1 MIDDIEN
8 KIEFLNSGKLLKKY
22 VLLEVSYLARNIYEM
37 ETVTSE
43 LRYIEDLIF
52 LETNIVWMC
61 SQLIVQWNYVKYFH
75 IRSLTAFFN
84 SFLHQFLENSA

>member
-43 LRYIEDLIF
+43 LCYIEDLIF
-52 LETNIVWMC
+52 LETNIV
-61 SQLIVQWNYVKYFH
+61 
-75 IRSLTAFFN
+75 
-84 SFLHQFLENSA
+84 

>member
-8 KIEFLNSGKLLKKY
+8 KIEFLTSGKLLKKY

-37 ETVTSE
+37 EIVTSE

-52 LETNIVWMC
+52 LETNIV
-61 SQLIVQWNYVKYFH
+61 
-75 IRSLTAFFN
+75 
-84 SFLHQFLENSA
+84 

>member
-52 LETNIVWMC
+52 LETNIV
-61 SQLIVQWNYVKYFH
+61 
-75 IRSLTAFFN
+75 
-84 SFLHQFLENSA
+84 

>member
-52 LETNIVWMC
+52 LETNI
-61 SQLIVQWNYVKYFH
+61 
-75 IRSLTAFFN
+75 A
-84 SFLHQFLENSA
+84 

>member
-22 VLLEVSYLARNIYEM
+22 VLLEVSYLARNIFEM

-43 LRYIEDLIF
+43 LHYIEDLIF
-52 LETNIVWMC
+52 LETNIV
-61 SQLIVQWNYVKYFH
+61 
-75 IRSLTAFFN
+75 
-84 SFLHQFLENSA
+84 

>member
-8 KIEFLNSGKLLKKY
+8 KMEFLTSGKLLKKY

-37 ETVTSE
+37 EIVTSE

-52 LETNIVWMC
+52 LETNIV
-61 SQLIVQWNYVKYFH
+61 
-75 IRSLTAFFN
+75 
-84 SFLHQFLENSA
+84 

>member
-22 VLLEVSYLARNIYEM
+22 VLLEVNYLARNIYEM

-52 LETNIVWMC
+52 LETNIV
-61 SQLIVQWNYVKYFH
+61 
-75 IRSLTAFFN
+75 
-84 SFLHQFLENSA
+84 

>member
-37 ETVTSE
+37 ETVSSE

-52 LETNIVWMC
+52 LETNIV
-61 SQLIVQWNYVKYFH
+61 
-75 IRSLTAFFN
+75 
-84 SFLHQFLENSA
+84 

>member
-22 VLLEVSYLARNIYEM
+22 VLLEVRYLARNIYEM

-52 LETNIVWMC
+52 LETNIV
-61 SQLIVQWNYVKYFH
+61 
-75 IRSLTAFFN
+75 
-84 SFLHQFLENSA
+84 

>member
-1 MIDDIEN
+1 MIDDMEN
-8 KIEFLNSGKLLKKY
+8 KIEFLTSGKLLKKY

-52 LETNIVWMC
+52 LETNIV
-61 SQLIVQWNYVKYFH
+61 
-75 IRSLTAFFN
+75 
-84 SFLHQFLENSA
+84 

>member
-43 LRYIEDLIF
+43 LHYIEDLIF
-52 LETNIVWMC
+52 LEINIV
-61 SQLIVQWNYVKYFH
+61 
-75 IRSLTAFFN
+75 
-84 SFLHQFLENSA
+84 QF

>member
-37 ETVTSE
+37 ETVTSQ

-52 LETNIVWMC
+52 LETNIV
-61 SQLIVQWNYVKYFH
+61 
-75 IRSLTAFFN
+75 
-84 SFLHQFLENSA
+84 

>member
-8 KIEFLNSGKLLKKY
+8 KREFLNSGKLLKKY

-52 LETNIVWMC
+52 LETNIV
-61 SQLIVQWNYVKYFH
+61 
-75 IRSLTAFFN
+75 
-84 SFLHQFLENSA
+84 

>member
-22 VLLEVSYLARNIYEM
+22 VLLEVSYLVRNIYEM

-52 LETNIVWMC
+52 LETNIV
-61 SQLIVQWNYVKYFH
+61 
-75 IRSLTAFFN
+75 
-84 SFLHQFLENSA
+84 

>member
-43 LRYIEDLIF
+43 LHYIEDLIF
-52 LETNIVWMC
+52 LETNIV
-61 SQLIVQWNYVKYFH
+61 
-75 IRSLTAFFN
+75 
-84 SFLHQFLENSA
+84 

>member
-1 MIDDIEN
+1 MIDDIED

-52 LETNIVWMC
+52 LETNIV
-61 SQLIVQWNYVKYFH
+61 
-75 IRSLTAFFN
+75 
-84 SFLHQFLENSA
+84 